1 MSKNK
6 TKAHKS
12 LHGCNRHHLIY
23 QRRHYDRGYAKML
36 RDAFIYPLE
45 INIHNELHNA
55 ILCDVVRPSNAELK
69 AAWDAY
75 QRDRDTIASYD
86 IVRACEWLML
96 SCSDPAWRA
105 CMARQLDF
113 LRSRL
118 GG

>member
-1 MSKNK
+1 MSKK
-6 TKAHKS
+6 RLKARKRPC
-12 LHGCNRHHLIY
+12 GRNRHHLIY

-36 RDAFIYPLE
+36 REAFVYELE
-45 INIHNELHNA
+45 VNIHNELHND
-55 ILCDVVRPSNAELK
+55 ILHDVPRPSNAEIK
-69 AAWDAY
+69 AAWDTF

-86 IVRACEWLML
+86 IVKACEWLML
-96 SCSDPAWRA
+96 ACADPAWRA

>member
-1 MSKNK
+1 MSKK
-6 TKAHKS
+6 TSKPHKRQY
-12 LHGCNRHHLIY
+12 GYNRHHLIY

-36 RDAFIYPLE
+36 REAFVYELE

-55 ILCDVVRPSNAELK
+55 VLCDILRPSNAELK

-86 IVRACEWLML
+86 IVKACEWLML

-113 LRSRL
+113 LRSHL